1 MKFPY
6 LKQPS
11 AINPSAPWIS
21 RPVVPVRL
29 EYKAVSL
36 EVLALLDSGADIS
49 LFNATVAEE
58 LLIDITSGDH
68 QEFFGISGHTIDVYY
83 HSIGIQL
90 VGSSESITVTVGFT
104 TSRFTRAVLGQADF
118 FMYHQV
124 KFERYKERMEI
135 TPSWG
140 KER

>member
-11 AINPSAPWIS
+11 AINPRAPWIN
-21 RPVVPVRL
+21 RPIIPVRL
-29 EYKAVSL
+29 SHKAASL

-68 QEFFGISGHTIDVYY
+68 KEFFGISGHTIDVYY
-83 HSIGIQL
+83 HPIRIQL
-90 VGSSESITVTVGFT
+90 IGSSESITVTVGFT

-118 FMYHQV
+118 FMHHQV
-124 KFERYKERMEI
+124 KFERSKEQLEI
-135 TPSWG
+135 KPA
-140 KER
+140 KR